1 MRAVRL
7 AALFSALMSTE
18 SNAVGMEQVLQS
30 LEEMKTAMAA
40 LKRSFS
46 EDREATEERVAKR
59 IRLDPPPTFKRK
71 GHGKQFA
78 FNSTLE
84 DKLDVC
90 RASLDETPPSIEKAK
105 AALEEGKK
113 LIKERQKLIK
123 IADSSEYGWS
133 TVEEY
138 VEDELAD
145 NSDDEKGLRVEQK
158 GGTRLGKKR
167 GKCLLESGQS
177 QNLFHLVAD

>member
-7 AALFSALMSTE
+7 AALFSALMPME
-18 SNAVGMEQVLQS
+18 SNPVGMEQVLQS

-46 EDREATEERVAKR
+46 EDREAAEERVAKR

-105 AALEEGKK
+105 AALEEGCECVDMLSEVCGAEVVGEHAAIPSDSVKVQGRLRK
-113 LIKERQKLIK
+113 SASFWRDTITLYLSNCCK
-123 IADSSEYGWS
+123 IY
-133 TVEEY
+133 
-138 VEDELAD
+138 
-145 NSDDEKGLRVEQK
+145 NSKSWQEAGN
-158 GGTRLGKKR
+158 
-167 GKCLLESGQS
+167 S
-177 QNLFHLVAD
+177 A